1 MALGFHPA
9 WVELVNIAPA
19 PTETVPA
26 LVRARLPLAVFVGG
40 LVLTLGACWLVH
52 ADHRRV
58 EAQRYARLEDR
69 LVLAVQ
75 QSFRTT
81 EQALRSLGA
90 QVHDS
95 DPGPTVPQWR
105 HHVAQLA
112 PYVGPG
118 VVGFGHVASVPRDGV
133 DAFEQALRAAGRVHF
148 TVERAGQ
155 NDPLLV
161 VTHFDPEA
169 VGRSVEGPDIA
180 SGTTRRE
187 AAELSLR
194 TGDFA
199 LSRRIRLATAT
210 GEVPGFLLFLPV
222 RQAGSV
228 RAETAGLVYA
238 ALRPDL
244 LMRSAAEVAGRQLD
258 FDIFQGEGGDMVDL
272 FYDDDGH
279 LGESTHR
286 QVNAADYAGR
296 TFASVRE
303 MAVFGQPWTIRLSTL
318 PAFDRTGE
326 SNLPA
331 VLLGAGLL
339 VSLLGAGLTW
349 QLTDSRARA
358 WRLAGQMTQSLRLKE
373 SEAQRLALIARH
385 TANAVG
391 LSDREGKVIWI
402 NEGFTRLFGYSLEEA
417 RGRFGPHVVS
427 GAATDKR
434 MLARVVRAARAGEEV
449 RGEMLCYTRAGLPV
463 WTDFEM
469 QPLRD
474 EAGAVTGFMSIQL
487 DITARRR
494 AEAEVRRLALV
505 ASRTASSVLVADR
518 HWRIEWVN
526 EGFTALTGFTAEEAR
541 GRHPVDFLTGPGT
554 DPAVLAGL
562 LEVEAAG
569 QAFKGEAL
577 SRAKDGR
584 SYWAELEV
592 QPLQDDQ
599 GRLAGFMAL
608 QLDITARK
616 AAETA
621 LAEAKERAEEA
632 AADANRA
639 NQAKSQFLAMMSH
652 EIRTPMNG
660 VIGMTSLLLD
670 SPLDRE
676 QREYAETIRASGEAL
691 LTIINDILDF
701 SKIESGRFELE
712 QTDFALRDCIEGA
725 LDLLASRAA
734 EKQVDLLYE
743 VAETVP
749 AHLTGD
755 PTRLRQ
761 ILVNLV
767 SNAIK
772 FTERGEVVL
781 SVRTVALA
789 GDTVELGFAVR
800 DTGIGIAPEAIGRL
814 FQSFSQADLSTTRRY
829 GGTGLGLAISK
840 RLAELMGGRIWVE
853 SEVGRGSTFSFT
865 IKAGVVASQPQRFVG
880 GGEASLQGRR
890 LLVVDDNATSR
901 RILTELAVRWG
912 MAAVALETPAEAL
925 SRLRGGEAFDLAI
938 LDMQMPE
945 MDGVMLAE
953 RIRPMSSHS
962 STSIIWLTDLPSSCT

>member
-1 MALGFHPA
+1 
-9 WVELVNIAPA
+9 
-19 PTETVPA
+19 
-26 LVRARLPLAVFVGG
+26 
-40 LVLTLGACWLVH
+40 
-52 ADHRRV
+52 
-58 EAQRYARLEDR
+58 
-69 LVLAVQ
+69 
-75 QSFRTT
+75 
-81 EQALRSLGA
+81 
-90 QVHDS
+90 
-95 DPGPTVPQWR
+95 
-105 HHVAQLA
+105 
-112 PYVGPG
+112 
-118 VVGFGHVASVPRDGV
+118 
-133 DAFEQALRAAGRVHF
+133 
-148 TVERAGQ
+148 
-155 NDPLLV
+155 
-161 VTHFDPEA
+161 
-169 VGRSVEGPDIA
+169 
-180 SGTTRRE
+180 
-187 AAELSLR
+187 
-194 TGDFA
+194 
-199 LSRRIRLATAT
+199 
-210 GEVPGFLLFLPV
+210 
-222 RQAGSV
+222 
-228 RAETAGLVYA
+228 
-238 ALRPDL
+238 
-244 LMRSAAEVAGRQLD
+244 
-258 FDIFQGEGGDMVDL
+258 
-272 FYDDDGH
+272 
-279 LGESTHR
+279 
-286 QVNAADYAGR
+286 
-296 TFASVRE
+296 
-303 MAVFGQPWTIRLSTL
+303 
-318 PAFDRTGE
+318 
-326 SNLPA
+326 
-331 VLLGAGLL
+331 
-339 VSLLGAGLTW
+339 
-349 QLTDSRARA
+349 
-358 WRLAGQMTQSLRLKE
+358 
-373 SEAQRLALIARH
+373 
-385 TANAVG
+385 
-391 LSDREGKVIWI
+391 
-402 NEGFTRLFGYSLEEA
+402 
-417 RGRFGPHVVS
+417 
-427 GAATDKR
+427 
-434 MLARVVRAARAGEEV
+434 
-449 RGEMLCYTRAGLPV
+449 
-463 WTDFEM
+463 
-469 QPLRD
+469 
-474 EAGAVTGFMSIQL
+474 
-487 DITARRR
+487 
-494 AEAEVRRLALV
+494 
-505 ASRTASSVLVADR
+505 
-518 HWRIEWVN
+518 
-526 EGFTALTGFTAEEAR
+526 
-541 GRHPVDFLTGPGT
+541 
-554 DPAVLAGL
+554 
-562 LEVEAAG
+562 
-569 QAFKGEAL
+569 
-577 SRAKDGR
+577 
-584 SYWAELEV
+584 
-592 QPLQDDQ
+592 
-599 GRLAGFMAL
+599 MAL

-676 QREYAETIRASGEAL
+676 QREYAETIRASGDAL

-712 QTDFALRDCIEGA
+712 RTEFALRDCIEGA

-734 EKQVDLLYE
+734 EKQIDLLYE

-749 AHLTGD
+749 VHLTGD

-953 RIRPMSSHS
+953 RIRQVPAGAGLPLVLLSSIGRREESPHFAAYLSKPAKS
-962 STSIIWLTDLPSSCT
+962 SQLFDTLVEVLWRAGSRRSPGGGRGAAAPTGPAAPVPAAVPGERILLAEDNTVNQKVALLMLRNLGCRADVAADGLEVLEAARRQPYDIILMDVQMPELDGFEATRRLRESKPTLGVRPWIIAVTANAMEGDREACLAAGMDDYLSKPVKSDELAAVLERARAARAGGRTG